1 MRNKVFVA
9 GRDAAQIPLADSM
22 SIASISIPRVALLE
36 APAAKGKEEDPA
48 NAAGAGAGADAALE
62 QVIDRSDRTAEAGS
76 SGQGNDDASQ
86 AEEEKLIQQLRH
98 YFLQSTRCC

>member
-1 MRNKVFVA
+1 MPNQVCVA

-48 NAAGAGAGADAALE
+48 NAAGAGADAALE

-98 YFLQSTRCC
+98 YFQQSTRCC